1 MTPLFVALHRWA
13 VRPHEWG
20 GFDCMLMLADWVAEL
35 RGFDPAADLRG
46 TYGNPEFCPI
56 GRRYRDNP
64 EPVLRAAFMAL
75 PVTDTPAPGDIALVQ
90 LRGSPHLMGAVRVD
104 ARNWAMK
111 PERGG
116 LMVTRAVVPVV
127 AWGLGYAP

>member
-20 GFDCMLMLADWVAEL
+20 VFDCMLMLADWVAEV

-46 TYGNPEFCPI
+46 TYGNPEVCPV

-64 EPVLRAAFMAL
+64 EPILRAAFLPL
-75 PVTDTPAPGDIALVQ
+75 PVTDAPMPGDVALVQ
-90 LRGSPHLMGAVRVD
+90 MRGSPFLFGAVRVD
-104 ARNWAMK
+104 GRNWAMK
-111 PERGG
+111 PETGG
-116 LMVTRAVVPVV
+116 LTVTRAVVPVT
-127 AWGLGYAP
+127 AWGVGYAP